1 MVRLGAPE
9 YGVTEC
15 ACTYSKIKITATYEK
30 VIKVEVDEDVDAAIE
45 AAFDD
50 IDLGDLDYDWHFVG
64 EETELVYVKG
74 A

>member
-15 ACTYSKIKITATYEK
+15 AYTYNRVKITATLTKY
-30 VIKVEVDEDVDAAIE
+30 IEVDVDDDIE
-45 AAFDD
+45 AAVDEAID
-50 IDLGDLDYDWHFVG
+50 SIDLSDFDYEYDIVG
-64 EETELVYVKG
+64 EDTELVYVKE

>member
-1 MVRLGAPE
+1 MIALNTE

-15 ACTYSKIKITATYEK
+15 AYTYKKVKVIATYEK
-30 VIKVEVDEDVDAAIE
+30 IIEVDVDEDFDKAVE

-50 IDLGDLDYDWHFVG
+50 ITLEDLDYDW
-64 EETELVYVKG
+64 EELEEESELVYVKG